1 MIKKKILVT
10 GGSGFFGYELVKELS
25 KKNIVIVLDN
35 NLRGNFSKFTGL
47 KNIKTLK
54 YDITNKKLVNK
65 LIKVDEVYHL
75 AFINGTEN
83 FYKHPEKV
91 LEVGVRGIL
100 NILDY
105 IKSKKIKKF
114 IMFSSSEV
122 YGTPNKI
129 PTSEKEIIKIEDIF
143 NPRFSYSAGKIISES
158 MTINYLRNSNIKY
171 KIIRPH
177 NIFGENMGLK
187 HVIPQ
192 LVFKIFNSSNKFQKK
207 KAEIKIQGNG
217 NETRAFCYIKDA
229 VKQTIFISDKIKENG
244 IFNIGFNKE
253 TKIIDLISEIDKIL
267 KIKTLIKPGK
277 IQKGG
282 TLRRCPNLKKLFS
295 FKKFDNN
302 FIKGLKLTVNWYK
315 DYYLKND
322 INNELYR

>member
-1 MIKKKILVT
+1 MVKKKILVT

-25 KKNIVIVLDN
+25 KKNKVIVLDN
-35 NLRGNFSKFTGL
+35 NLRGNFNKFKGL
-47 KNIKTLK
+47 KNIKTIEC
-54 YDITNKKLVNK
+54 DITNQRLVK
-65 LIKVDEVYHL
+65 RLYKVDVVYHL

-91 LEVGVRGIL
+91 LDVGVKGII
-100 NILDY
+100 NI
-105 IKSKKIKKF
+105 IEFVKSKKIKNF

-122 YGTPNKI
+122 YGTPNKV
-129 PTSEKEIIKIEDIF
+129 PTNEKEMIKIEDIF

-158 MTINYLRNSNIKY
+158 ITINFLRNTNIKY

-192 LVFKIFNSSNKFQKK
+192 IIFKMFNSTQKFKK
-207 KAEIKIQGNG
+207 DKAKIKIQGNG

-229 VKQTIFISDKIKENG
+229 VKQTIFISEKINENG
-244 IFNIGFNKE
+244 IFNVGFTKE
-253 TKIIDLISEIDKIL
+253 TKIIDLIKEVDKIL
-267 KIKTLIKPGK
+267 KIKTTIKPGK
-277 IQKGG
+277 VQKGG
-282 TLRRCPNLKKLFS
+282 TLRRCPNQRKLFS
-295 FKKFDNN
+295 FKKFENN

-315 DYYLKND
+315 NYYLKND
-322 INNELYR
+322 IKNELYR

>member
-25 KKNIVIVLDN
+25 KINKVIVLDN
-35 NLRGNFSKFTGL
+35 NLRGNFNKFKGL
-47 KNIKTLK
+47 KNIITIEG
-54 YDITNKKLVNK
+54 DITNQRLVKKLR
-65 LIKVDEVYHL
+65 KVDEVYHL

-91 LEVGVRGIL
+91 LDVGVKGII
-100 NILDY
+100 NIIEY
-105 IKSKKIKKF
+105 IKSKKIKNF

-122 YGTPNKI
+122 YGTPNRI
-129 PTSEKEIIKIEDIF
+129 PTDENEIIKIEDIF

-158 MTINYLRNSNIKY
+158 ITINFLRNTNIKY

-192 LVFKIFNSSNKFQKK
+192 IVFKMFNSTNEFKKK
-207 KAEIKIQGNG
+207 KAKIKIQGNG
-217 NETRAFCYIKDA
+217 KETRAFCYIKDA

-244 IFNIGFNKE
+244 IFNVGFNRE
-253 TKIIDLISEIDKIL
+253 TKIIDLIKEINKIL
-267 KIKTLIKPGK
+267 GIKTLIKSGK
-277 IQKGG
+277 AQKGG
-282 TLRRCPNLKKLFS
+282 TPRRCPNLKKLFS

-302 FIKGLKLTVNWYK
+302 FIKGLELTVNWYK